1 MTNIICL
8 RTWPA
13 VAIPFGPGNE
23 PRSPKKLRLGTC
35 ARSKNSLSKRKK
47 PSIRKDARAHTPL
60 SSGKCQCI
68 RNSFISTS
76 VALSLSHIKTSFHPF
91 KTASTPSKSFWLEF
105 KSRNGK
111 KQSILKARQ
120 SALQKVSHPTN
131 ARCKCA
137 YFRER
142 EREHRLND
150 WLETTT
156 LEARIIY
163 LEESD
168 PFPLYHIIGRNVRMR
183 AVAG

>member
-23 PRSPKKLRLGTC
+23 PRSTKKFRLGTC
-35 ARSKNSLSKRKK
+35 ARSKNSLSKQKTFDPQR
-47 PSIRKDARAHTPL
+47 RAYTHTPL
-60 SSGKCQCI
+60 SSGKRQCI

-76 VALSLSHIKTSFHPF
+76 VVLSHIKTSFHPF

-131 ARCKCA
+131 ARYKCA
-137 YFRER
+137 YFR